1 MCLAI
6 SKSSNPENVCPHFPP
21 ASTPAFHTTPNQ
33 ALRHPWV
40 LDGRLYC
47 GSGGGSSSDGSE
59 FSGGGG
65 KREDDLRAPDPQDIP
80 SELLGADSDT
90 EEEEEEEEDR
100 GVSREWK
107 EGSDKGGRRP
117 CRPGAQPPPPVVII
131 SAPTGRQHE
140 RGGNG
145 GTGGPATEKEVTTQ
159 PAPTVK
165 SVESRGGQDET
176 TALVHAHAE
185 PDSGV
190 RAPRD
195 GHRTPAQE
203 AVGGGRHA
211 SPPMP
216 APPPSTR
223 AADCGVP
230 SRLSSAGTTEST
242 GVGEPPRS
250 EGGASESGKGDGG
263 DFGLDDGRLLS
274 PRGGGRTAEAVAA
287 EAAEEE
293 VAAAK
298 EAKKTAMT
306 AAAAAVAAAVTAA
319 TQASP
324 SVPLSPPPPLAPADA
339 IEPFVTPRK
348 LRSPR
353 PLDVFSSPPLA
364 PLGSGRALEGDSEFS
379 LDAGQAALPPEKGR
393 ARSREGLPPSV
404 PGHTRSRGE
413 SSSAFPLG
421 VVERQLSM
429 GVAGISLAEAE
440 ADKRESVAAAAPPA
454 FHDLVKRS
462 TRFMT
467 SGEDESRAR
476 LGKVWHWGCLY
487 GVG

>member
-1 MCLAI
+1 M
-6 SKSSNPENVCPHFPP
+6 PP
-21 ASTPAFHTTPNQ
+21 FHKPTQ

-40 LDGRLYC
+40 LDGRLYS

-65 KREDDLRAPDPQDIP
+65 KRDDDLRAPDPQDIP

-90 EEEEEEEEDR
+90 EEEEEEQEEEDH

-107 EGSDKGGRRP
+107 AGSDKGVRRP
-117 CRPGAQPPPPVVII
+117 YRQMAQPPPPPQPPVVVVV
-131 SAPTGRQHE
+131 SAQTGRQSE

-145 GTGGPATEKEVTTQ
+145 GAGGGTATEKDAKT
-159 PAPTVK
+159 APLPKANAIEPRGVREEDTV
-165 SVESRGGQDET
+165 VP
-176 TALVHAHAE
+176 HAE
-185 PDSGV
+185 PES
-190 RAPRD
+190 
-195 GHRTPAQE
+195 
-203 AVGGGRHA
+203 GGRHA

-223 AADCGVP
+223 AAVVDCAVP
-230 SRLSSAGTTEST
+230 STENKE
-242 GVGEPPRS
+242 GMEGGEPRS
-250 EGGASESGKGDGG
+250 EDRAGGGGGKGDGEEF
-263 DFGLDDGRLLS
+263 DLDGRLLS
-274 PRGGGRTAEAVAA
+274 SPRGGTRTAEAVAA

-293 VAAAK
+293 AAAAK
-298 EAKKTAMT
+298 EAKK
-306 AAAAAVAAAVTAA
+306 AAITAAAVAAAAVTAA
-319 TQASP
+319 ASTASP
-324 SVPLSPPPPLAPADA
+324 PSPASLPPPPPLAPVDA
-339 IEPFVTPRK
+339 TQPFVTPRK

-379 LDAGQAALPPEKGR
+379 LDASPALPPDKGR
-393 ARSREGLPPSV
+393 VRSRDGLPPSV
-404 PGHTRSRGE
+404 PGHARARGE
-413 SSSAFPLG
+413 SSSGFPLG

-440 ADKRESVAAAAPPA
+440 ADRRENAAAAAPPA

-467 SGEDESRAR
+467 SGGDGRHS
-476 LGKVWHWGCLY
+476 G
-487 GVG
+487 